1 MASSSAL
8 RAFTC
13 SLCNAVYRE
22 LPFAAVCE
30 RCSKPLNAL
39 YEYESV
45 RVALRERPLAERPR
59 NLWRL
64 AELLPVEP
72 GDRIGVDT
80 GFSPLIRAE
89 RLGRRLGLDDL
100 WIKNDTVLFP
110 TLSYKDRV
118 VSVAMQRALES
129 GERRIGCVSTGNVGS
144 SVAAIASRV
153 GIDATIFY
161 PRQVDQAKITSTGAY
176 GQRIIRLDGTY
187 DEVNAVCRRLAL
199 ETGVPFVNINLR
211 PYYAE
216 GAKTLAYEIAEQLD
230 WRPPDHCIVPV
241 AGTTLIRK
249 VVKGFWEL
257 DQVRLTE
264 GNPTRVHAAQA
275 AGCAPV
281 ARAILAG
288 ADEIEPCVPETFADS
303 IAIGAPSEG
312 GIAAHEI
319 RSVGGSAAA
328 VTDEEILRAM
338 ALLAETEGILVE
350 PAGGTSIAAVAALR
364 ENGTIARGD
373 RVVAAVTGNALKTLD
388 AVAAMPESR
397 EVAAVPLAE
406 ADEIF
411 ERWLGDRAVSG
422 ERSG

>member
-1 MASSSAL
+1 MPRSAL

-13 SLCNAVYRE
+13 SLCQAVYQE
-22 LPFAAVCE
+22 LPFGAACDK
-30 RCSKPLNAL
+30 CSKPLNAL

-45 RVALRERPLAERPR
+45 RVALRHRPPAERPR
-59 NLWRL
+59 NLWRF
-64 AELLPVEP
+64 AELLPVAP
-72 GDRIGVDT
+72 GERIGTTT

-89 RLGRRLGLDDL
+89 RLGRRLGLDNL
-100 WIKNDTVLFP
+100 WIKNDAVLSP

-118 VSVAMQRALES
+118 VTIAVQRALER
-129 GERRIGCVSTGNVGS
+129 GYARIGCVSTGNVGNA
-144 SVAAIASRV
+144 VAAIASSV

-161 PRQVDQAKITSTGAY
+161 PRQVDPAKITNTGAY

-199 ETGVPFVNINLR
+199 ETGIPFVNINLR

-230 WRPPDHCIVPV
+230 WSPPDHCVIPV

-249 VVKGFWEL
+249 VIKGFWEL
-257 DQVRLTE
+257 DQVRLTA

-281 ARAILAG
+281 ARAVLSG
-288 ADEIEPCVPETFADS
+288 AQEIEPVVPETFADS

-328 VTDEEILRAM
+328 VTDDEILKAM
-338 ALLAETEGILVE
+338 ALLAETEGILAE
-350 PAGGTSIAAVAALR
+350 PAGGTSVAALAVLR
-364 ENGTIARGD
+364 ENGTIARSD
-373 RVVAAVTGNALKTLD
+373 RVVAAVTGNALKTTD
-388 AVAAMPESR
+388 AVAALPAAGPVEAMPLED
-397 EVAAVPLAE
+397 
-406 ADEIF
+406 ADRIF
-411 ERWLGDRAVSG
+411 DRWLAGRPVP
-422 ERSG
+422 ERTTR

>member
-1 MASSSAL
+1 MSPSAL

-13 SLCNAVYRE
+13 SLCQAVYPE

-39 YEYESV
+39 YEYESA
-45 RVALRERPLAERPR
+45 RVALRERPLEERPR

-72 GDRIGVDT
+72 GDRIGVNT
-80 GFSPLIRAE
+80 GFSPLIRAG

-100 WIKNDTVLFP
+100 WIKNDTVLAP
-110 TLSYKDRV
+110 SLSYKDRV
-118 VSVAMQRALES
+118 VSMALQRALES
-129 GERRIGCVSTGNVGS
+129 GTRRIGCVSTGNVGN
-144 SVAAIASRV
+144 SVAAIAASV

-161 PRQVDQAKITSTGAY
+161 PRQVDAAKLVSTGSY

-187 DEVNAVCRRLAL
+187 DEVNAVCRRLAI
-199 ETGVPFVNINLR
+199 ESGIPFVNINLR

-230 WRPPDHCIVPV
+230 WRPPDHCVVPV

-257 DQVRLTE
+257 GQVRLTA
-264 GNPTRVHAAQA
+264 GSPTRIHAAQA

-281 ARAILAG
+281 ARAILDG
-288 ADEIEPCVPETFADS
+288 AEEIEPCVPETIADS

-328 VTDEEILRAM
+328 VTDDEILRAM
-338 ALLAETEGILVE
+338 ELLAETEGILAE
-350 PAGGTSIAAVAALR
+350 PAGGTSVAAVAQLR
-364 ENGTIARGD
+364 ENGTIARSD
-373 RVVAAVTGNALKTLD
+373 RVVVAVTGNALKTLD
-388 AVAAMPESR
+388 AVAAMPVSR
-397 EVAAVPLAE
+397 HDDLVPLAA
-406 ADEIF
+406 ADALF
-411 ERWLGDRAVSG
+411 EEWLGVKAVDR
-422 ERSG
+422 RT